1 MVASQDKSCEGN
13 EDAALDLPWPAACPR
28 GAVMAL
34 HQLLRSGDGGVYPG
48 AWGLAGRNPE
58 GYVTMLGALL
68 VVVLYWGIGPT
79 ADKTKSAETRKHNV
93 LEVQCQHYILWPA
106 VPTPAVPVEVGCGA
120 LGRLVCTFSSHEEEL
135 QAQRHAFAFVNI

>member
-1 MVASQDKSCEGN
+1 MVVCIQEHGGWLGGIHGSEG
-13 EDAALDLPWPAACPR
+13 C
-28 GAVMAL
+28 
-34 HQLLRSGDGGVYPG
+34 
-48 AWGLAGRNPE
+48 
-58 GYVTMLGALL
+58 VTMLGALL
-68 VVVLYWGIGPT
+68 VVVLNWGIGPT

-120 LGRLVCTFSSHEEEL
+120 LGRLVCTFRSHEEEL